1 MKPTS
6 SPSNLSPV
14 QRQTNQVD
22 RIAQG
27 VRSGE
32 LTRGET
38 RQLVQQQREIHT
50 AAVAAYKND
59 GRLGGAERAG
69 LGVSQR
75 QASRDIF
82 ELKHN
87 SPTHEPGPSPVD
99 QPGSTPPPPTGLSTN
114 PKDWPEGSV
123 QTEGGYTI
131 VPEGETNWSI
141 YAPGQKIGEEPMT
154 RVHGDP
160 HVSEADGTSW
170 DFTKNSDF
178 VLPDGTRIAATTS
191 AQEGK
196 SVTTGLDITNGQAHV
211 SVTGVNTADPTTSE
225 VQSGGYRFRRE
236 HRTENPGLDTFRLNG
251 NATDQQWSKWLGG
264 QYQGIVTGAS
274 YDEQAQQYVQ
284 TVVPSEPAVQ

>member
-6 SPSNLSPV
+6 PLSIPSRV
-14 QRQTNQVD
+14 QRQMNQKD

-32 LTRGET
+32 LTQGET
-38 RQLVQQQREIHT
+38 RQLVQQQREIRT
-50 AAVAAYKND
+50 AAREAYTND
-59 GRLGGAERAG
+59 GRLDRAERAG

-82 ELKHN
+82 EQKHN
-87 SPTHEPGPSPVD
+87 SA
-99 QPGSTPPPPTGLSTN
+99 PPPPTGLSTN
-114 PKDWPEGSV
+114 PQDWPEGSV

-141 YAPGQKIGEEPMT
+141 YAPGQKLGEEPMT

-160 HVSEADGTSW
+160 HVAEADGTSW

-211 SVTGVNTADPTTSE
+211 SITGVNTADPTTSE
-225 VQSGGYRFRRE
+225 VESGGYRFRRE
-236 HRTENPGLDTFRLNG
+236 HRMENPGLDTFRLNG

-264 QYQGIVTGAS
+264 QYQGIVTGAT